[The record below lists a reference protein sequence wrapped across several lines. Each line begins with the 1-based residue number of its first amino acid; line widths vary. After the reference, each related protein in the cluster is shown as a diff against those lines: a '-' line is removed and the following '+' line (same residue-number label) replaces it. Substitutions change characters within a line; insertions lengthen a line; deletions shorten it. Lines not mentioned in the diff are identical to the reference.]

1 MRSRGER
8 LLSADDV
15 LPQYAAG
22 QIALGTGAGAPV
34 RYAVQEFLLLALWRI
49 RGARADGGA
58 GLASG
63 NSACM
68 LLDYRQDGEYD
79 RSSRQDIRASSLLKV
94 E

>member
-1 MRSRGER
+1 MVKSRSGLAPALRSGMRS
-8 LLSADDV
+8 
-15 LPQYAAG
+15 
-22 QIALGTGAGAPV
+22 
-34 RYAVQEFLLLALWRI
+34 QEFLLLALWRI

-58 GLASG
+58 GLASS